1 MLSIVVACALLCIA
15 VLVDSFYFEIILK
28 HDIQVVLGTLVIA
41 VILFDSPIAGLIM
54 GLAVIIMYMRAYGRS
69 FGVTFNLFDN
79 NRNALAKKYPMKSL
93 VTKYITPENL
103 KDAQDNVV
111 DDNNMKAEIKGVKG
125 VYGEQVYGAQGQDK
139 VMPGLTSY
147 TLYGKP
153 L

>member
-1 MLSIVVACALLCIA
+1 MLLTIVIACALLCMA
-15 VLVDSFYFEIILK
+15 VFLDSQYFEIMLK
-28 HDIQVVLGTLVIA
+28 QDIQVVLGTLVIA

-54 GLAVIIMYMRAYGRS
+54 GIAVIIMYMRAYGRR
-69 FGVTFNLFDN
+69 FGITFPFEHDN
-79 NRNALAKKYPMKSL
+79 TVSKKYPMQSL
-93 VTKYITPENL
+93 IKKYITPENL

-111 DDNNMKAEIKGVKG
+111 DENNSKVEIKGVKG
-125 VYGEQVYGAQGQDK
+125 VNGEQVYGAQGQDQ